1 MNRGYLH
8 TKRLRRVHLSVFTF
22 YIHTDKLKVALRAQN
37 VSGAFKKRAPGRF
50 TEADLHVS
58 LANRSRQSQVGIYCR
73 L

>member
-8 TKRLRRVHLSVFTF
+8 AKRLRRVHLSVFTF

-50 TEADLHVS
+50 NEADLHVS
-58 LANRSRQSQVGIYCR
+58 LANRLRQSQVGIYCR